1 MHAEDIHSNLGPATF
16 SPCRDIW
23 MPLDLSNPASFNAI
37 MAHAA
42 AHLSKIQDKESNP
55 DTLRFKTE
63 AIEFVNKWLSDPTT
77 AFKDEV
83 FAAVL
88 RLFTFEV
95 CRNKSRLLVPAD
107 YLGEQLILT

>member
-1 MHAEDIHSNLGPATF
+1 MHAEEIHSHLETEKF
-16 SPCRDIW
+16 SPFRDIW
-23 MPLDLSNPASFNAI
+23 MPLDLSNIASFNGI

-42 AHLSKIQDKESNP
+42 AHLSQIQHKHVSPE
-55 DTLRFKTE
+55 TLRYKTE
-63 AIEFVNKWLSDPTT
+63 IIEFVNRWLGNPNT

-95 CRNKSRLLVPAD
+95 GQALAALD
-107 YLGEQLILT
+107 